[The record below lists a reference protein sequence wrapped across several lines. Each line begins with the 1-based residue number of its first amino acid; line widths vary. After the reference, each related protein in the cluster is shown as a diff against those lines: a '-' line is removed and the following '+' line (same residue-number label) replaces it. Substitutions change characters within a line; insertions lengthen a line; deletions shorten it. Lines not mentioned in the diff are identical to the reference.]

1 MKNSSLN
8 EIEKNVKPYENSF
21 TAMVPTSFVIY
32 WRTNF
37 IWQAIRFLFINIKM
51 IAVVRKSH

>member
-1 MKNSSLN
+1 MSIE

-21 TAMVPTSFVIY
+21 TTMVPTSFVKY

>member
-1 MKNSSLN
+1 MSLE

-21 TAMVPTSFVIY
+21 TAMVPTGFVIY